1 MLQGHNSF
9 HFIGGKMSIFL
20 ISLLEI
26 MKLIRTRREL
36 STRDKLNIVWASY
49 GSLTKFRNVV

>member
-1 MLQGHNSF
+1 MVCKLLILKYN
-9 HFIGGKMSIFL
+9 L
-20 ISLLEI
+20 ISLFEI

-49 GSLTKFRNVV
+49 GSLTKFRNVE